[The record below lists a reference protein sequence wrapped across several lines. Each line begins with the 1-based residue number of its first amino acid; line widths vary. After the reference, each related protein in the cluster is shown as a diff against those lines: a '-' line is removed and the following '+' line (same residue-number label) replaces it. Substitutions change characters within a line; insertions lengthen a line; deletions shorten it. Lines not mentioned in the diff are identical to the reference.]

1 MVGRRLGSSFITD
14 IGCVCREGTVPDKA
28 EDREAATDITARML
42 RSLPTTEALLR
53 FANEGNDE
61 ALSVFATGLAH
72 HKEHGPAALATL
84 VEIIS
89 RSREKDPQWRA
100 HRLLDTDT
108 IPFGKL
114 STTDVDREV
123 LEYLKALLNSDVK
136 AAQKVHCSWERK
148 CSDYGCRYPMIQRI
162 SLCIRTM
169 AVFAVQTVY
178 GGAPR
183 SPTPGGTGMY
193 L

>member
-1 MVGRRLGSSFITD
+1 MR
-14 IGCVCREGTVPDKA
+14 DKA
-28 EDREAATDITARML
+28 EEREVVTDIKARML

-53 FANEGNDE
+53 FARDGNDE

-84 VEIIS
+84 VEIIN
-89 RSREKDPQWRA
+89 RSRDRDPQRHA
-100 HRLLDTDT
+100 HRLLETDT
-108 IPFGKL
+108 ILFKKQ

-123 LEYLKALLNSDVK
+123 LEYLKALLDSDVETAK
-136 AAQKVHCSWERK
+136 KVHCGWEQR

-162 SLCIRTM
+162 SLCIETM
-169 AVFAVQTVY
+169 AVFAVQIVH

-183 SPTPGGTGMY
+183 STASGGTGMY

>member
-1 MVGRRLGSSFITD
+1 M
-14 IGCVCREGTVPDKA
+14 PDKV
-28 EDREAATDITARML
+28 EEREAITDITARML

-53 FANEGNDE
+53 FAHEGNDE

-89 RSREKDPQWRA
+89 RSRERDPQGRV

-123 LEYLKALLNSDVK
+123 LEYLTALLNSDVK
-136 AAQKVHCSWERK
+136 AAQKVHYGWEQK
-148 CSDYGCRYPMIQRI
+148 CSAYGCRYPMIQRI
-162 SLCIRTM
+162 SLCLRTM
-169 AVFAVQTVY
+169 AVFAAQTVY

-183 SPTPGGTGMY
+183 CPTPGGTGMY